1 MRFACRCDSRTVEF
15 KRVQT
20 FCAQTVFRTGAKAGD
35 VSLKQPGK
43 TALCEKKGKDVSSNA
58 KGLAGR
64 YAGALYELAADASSV
79 DAVLSDL
86 NGLAELIDANDDLK
100 AVISSP
106 IYAQAEQASAMTA
119 VLQKAGADSLTIKFV
134 GAVAGNSRLF
144 ALPQIISAFAELVA
158 KHRGQITAEVISAVK
173 LDASRQKAV
182 EKTVAKLAGAET
194 VSLSLRVDPSLIGGL
209 IVRIG
214 SKMFDASIKTKL
226 NRLEAA
232 MKGVA

>member
-1 MRFACRCDSRTVEF
+1 MWE
-15 KRVQT
+15 
-20 FCAQTVFRTGAKAGD
+20 
-35 VSLKQPGK
+35 
-43 TALCEKKGKDVSSNA
+43 KGKDVSSNA

-64 YAGALYELAADASSV
+64 YAGAVYELASDANCV
-79 DAVLSDL
+79 DAVLADL
-86 NGLAELIDANDDLK
+86 KGLADLIDANDELK
-100 AVISSP
+100 SVISSP
-106 IYAQAEQASAMTA
+106 LYAIGEQAAAMTA
-119 VLQKAGADSLTIKFV
+119 VLEKAGANALSVKFV

-158 KHRGQITAEVISAVK
+158 KKRGQITAEVISAVQ

-182 EKTVAKLAGAET
+182 EATVAKLAGAET
-194 VSLSLRVDPSLIGGL
+194 VSLSMRVDPSLIGGL

-214 SKMFDASIKTKL
+214 SKMFDTSIKTKL